1 MGILEIRKLS
11 KHFGGLAAVDE
22 VDIEVNESEIR
33 GIIGPNGAGK
43 TTLFN
48 IISGFLFPMK
58 GSVIFKGKDITKL
71 PVHSRVERG
80 ISRTFQ
86 LTNLFMELTTFENT
100 YIGYHKNYRQGLVS
114 QFLHTA
120 RARNEYRVGYQKT
133 MEILKFMGLWSLQD
147 TLAKNLPFGHQ
158 RMLGVSIALAT
169 KPSLLMLDEPVAGM
183 NQEETMTMVELIRK
197 IRDQG
202 ITILLVEHDMAAVMN
217 LCERISVLDYGKKIA
232 EGSPD
237 EIKNDKKVIEAY
249 LGSEEKNSYN
259 A

>member
-1 MGILEIRKLS
+1 MGILEIRRLS
-11 KHFGGLAAVDE
+11 KHFGGLAAVDS
-22 VDIEVNESEIR
+22 VDLEINESEIR

-48 IISGFLFPMK
+48 VISGFLAPTQ
-58 GSVIFKGKDITKL
+58 GSVIFKGREITQL

-80 ISRTFQ
+80 IARTFQ
-86 LTNLFMELTTFENT
+86 LTNLFMELTVFENA
-100 YIGYHKNYRQGLVS
+100 YIGYHRNYRQGLLS

-120 RARNEYRVGYQKT
+120 AARSEYQICYQKT
-133 MEILKFMGLWSLQD
+133 AEILRFMGLTEHQE

-158 RMLGVSIALAT
+158 RILGVCIALAT

-183 NQEETMTMVELIRK
+183 NAEETMRMVELIRK
-197 IRDQG
+197 IRDEG

-217 LCERISVLDYGKKIA
+217 LCERISVLDYGRKIA

-237 EIKNDKKVIEAY
+237 EIKNDKRVIEAY
-249 LGSEEKNSYN
+249 LGSEENNRYH